1 MATAA
6 LQVITVLLVAVAFAL
21 ALAHVSE
28 LPGKKRLPRD
38 IYFAV
43 QQIYYPGFT
52 IGGGI
57 GEYGGAL
64 AALILVAL
72 TPRQS
77 PAFWLTL
84 VALLGL
90 GAMQAI
96 FWAFVQ
102 PVNKYWVQGMRM
114 GRFGATFFSTTK
126 PPANADPQPGSDA
139 VPSPVSHT
147 PQRLTADWV
156 RLRDQWE
163 YSHVARAVLA
173 TISFTALVIACKV
186 L

>member
-28 LPGKKRLPRD
+28 LPGKRRLPRD

-90 GAMQAI
+90 AAMQAV

-102 PVNKYWVQGMRM
+102 PVNRYWVEGMRM
-114 GRFGATFFSTTK
+114 GRLGSSFFSTTK
-126 PPANADPQPGSDA
+126 PAANPDPKPGSDP
-139 VPSPVSHT
+139 VPGPLLHSA
-147 PQRLTADWV
+147 QRLPPDWV